1 MRDRHIH
8 LGAAGGDARPVD
20 WAMRTLYITERDNNY
35 MTNPDAWGSGPYDY
49 KAVAEWHLGL
59 YDESLD
65 AARAAL
71 ALEPDNQRLQN
82 NVDII
87 RRSNNA
93 Q

>member
-1 MRDRHIH
+1 MIH
-8 LGAAGGDARPVD
+8 S
-20 WAMRTLYITERDNNY
+20 ERC
-35 MTNPDAWGSGPYDY
+35 TS
-49 KAVAEWHLGL
+49 WHLGL

>member
-1 MRDRHIH
+1 MIH
-8 LGAAGGDARPVD
+8 N
-20 WAMRTLYITERDNNY
+20 ERC
-35 MTNPDAWGSGPYDY
+35 TS
-49 KAVAEWHLGL
+49 WHLGL
-59 YDESLD
+59 YDEALD

-71 ALEPDNQRLQN
+71 TLEPDNQRLQN